1 MEKSK
6 SEELENKVLEIGK
19 KYKKA
24 DKLTKIEVG
33 KKMLGKRRVT
43 KRKIRNKG
51 VLEWRIV
58 KKEKKQIIWLK
69 Y

>member
-33 KKMLGKRRVT
+33 KKMLGKRR
-43 KRKIRNKG
+43 KIKKKKS
-51 VLEWRIV
+51 LEILPISIS
-58 KKEKKQIIWLK
+58 KELSIG
-69 Y
+69 